1 MGRGFESLL
10 AHLYG
15 LFLSVWWVWH
25 SWLAR
30 RIVVPK
36 VEGSNPSTHPV
47 AVATQYTLGYRQAV
61 RHQILILA
69 FAGSNPASP
78 VSDLCLFLLARYR
91 LVIEYGVVAQLVE
104 HLTFNQVVGS
114 SSLLSLSKGKHVSI
128 GLRAFLFYNMIKD
141 ILDFYV
147 YKLKVKK

>member
-1 MGRGFESLL
+1 M
-10 AHLYG
+10 
-15 LFLSVWWVWH
+15 
-25 SWLAR
+25 
-30 RIVVPK
+30 VPK

-78 VSDLCLFLLARYR
+78 VSGLCLFYFG
-91 LVIEYGVVAQLVE
+91 LVSLIIEYGVVAQLVE

-114 SSLLSLSKGKHVSI
+114 SSLLSLSKEKHVSI
-128 GLRAFLFYNMIKD
+128 GLRAFYFMNYPENPDSSKCDNLSRVGYR
-141 ILDFYV
+141 L
-147 YKLKVKK
+147 